1 MYIKMTPA
9 EFQTFKEYE
18 NTFKIPMHISEDTGE
33 LLIKEDD
40 AINAIFGYQMLK
52 NVLSS
57 LFIDTESLKEAL
69 DNTA

>member
-1 MYIKMTPA
+1 MTPA

-18 NTFKIPMHISEDTGE
+18 NTFKIPMHVSEDTGE

>member
-1 MYIKMTPA
+1 MTPA

>member
-1 MYIKMTPA
+1 MTPA
-9 EFQTFKEYE
+9 EFQAFKEYE
-18 NTFKIPMHISEDTGE
+18 NTFKIPMHISKDTGE

>member
-1 MYIKMTPA
+1 MTPA

-18 NTFKIPMHISEDTGE
+18 NTFKIPMHISKDTGE

>member
-1 MYIKMTPA
+1 MTPA

-18 NTFKIPMHISEDTGE
+18 NTFKIPMHVSEDTGE

-40 AINAIFGYQMLK
+40 AINAIFGHQMLK

>member
-1 MYIKMTPA
+1 MTPT

>member
-1 MYIKMTPA
+1 MTPA

-18 NTFKIPMHISEDTGE
+18 NTFKIPMHISENTGE